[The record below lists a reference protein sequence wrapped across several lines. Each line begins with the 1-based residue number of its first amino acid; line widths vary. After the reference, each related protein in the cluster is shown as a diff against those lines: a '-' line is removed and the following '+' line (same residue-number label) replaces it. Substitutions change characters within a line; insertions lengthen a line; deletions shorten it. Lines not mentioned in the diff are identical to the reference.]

1 MKSKWQ
7 QWQQMAVRL
16 GIIGLGMLPLA
27 FLKWQ
32 QSGNTGNIS
41 HRIFVDKVHSNNRI
55 STAFAILRI
64 A

>member
-7 QWQQMAVRL
+7 QWQQMAEKLV
-16 GIIGLGMLPLA
+16 IIGLGMLPLA

-41 HRIFVDKVHSNNRI
+41 HRIFVYKVHSNNRI
-55 STAFAILRI
+55 STAFSVLRI

>member
-7 QWQQMAVRL
+7 QWQQMDERL
-16 GIIGLGMLPLA
+16 AIIVFVMLPLA

-32 QSGNTGNIS
+32 QSGNSGNKS

-55 STAFAILRI
+55 STAFAVLRI
-64 A
+64 S

>member
-16 GIIGLGMLPLA
+16 GIIGLGVLPLA

-32 QSGNTGNIS
+32 QSGNSGNIS
-41 HRIFVDKVHSNNRI
+41 HRIFIDKVHSNNRI
-55 STAFAILRI
+55 TSSFAVLRI